1 MQNEIMTSA
10 QNVALSGRSVD
21 EITADIRVNYRN
33 AKASIVAIGRDLAE
47 VKQMLNHG
55 EWLPYLQ
62 GLNISV
68 SSAENYMRYAA
79 EVPGNDQ
86 LAAGKRVRD
95 PLRL

>member
-47 VKQMLNHG
+47 VKQMRTTANG
-55 EWLPYLQ
+55 CPIFK
-62 GLNISV
+62 G
-68 SSAENYMRYAA
+68 
-79 EVPGNDQ
+79 
-86 LAAGKRVRD
+86 
-95 PLRL
+95 

>member
-68 SSAENYMRYAA
+68 SSAETICAMQQKCRATISL
-79 EVPGNDQ
+79 PPCPTRQ
-86 LAAGKRVRD
+86 QS
-95 PLRL
+95 P

>member
-47 VKQMLNHG
+47 VKQC
-55 EWLPYLQ
+55 
-62 GLNISV
+62 
-68 SSAENYMRYAA
+68 
-79 EVPGNDQ
+79 
-86 LAAGKRVRD
+86 
-95 PLRL
+95 